1 MLKNLHIEKQ
11 ELFIVLEPQIRN
23 KVTSLQQES
32 ANTHTHTGSLKRASF
47 CHVNTL
53 VFLPGDDCL
62 S

>member
-32 ANTHTHTGSLKRASF
+32 ANTHTHRFS
-47 CHVNTL
+47 
-53 VFLPGDDCL
+53 
-62 S
+62 